1 MLMKFSLITA
11 TYNSAATIATCI
23 TSVCYQTHPDIEHI
37 IIDGASKDNT
47 LEIIRSIPNKVSKIV
62 SESDKGIYD
71 AMNKGIQLATGDVI
85 GILNSDDLL
94 CDSTAIKKV
103 VDIFEADPSL
113 DAVYAD
119 LYYVDQQDT
128 NKIVRRWTTGEKKP
142 FSKGWHPA
150 HPTLYIKKR
159 VYDAYGLFNLDFTL
173 AADFEI
179 MLRFLEKYRI
189 KTQYLP
195 ERMVKMRLG
204 GATNKSLN
212 NIYKQ
217 NIECIKAFRVNDLEV
232 NPYLYPFYRIVPKLF
247 QYKNE

>member
-1 MLMKFSLITA
+1 MKFTLITA

-23 TSVCYQTHPDIEHI
+23 ASVHHQTHPDIEHI

-47 LEIIRSIPNKVSKIV
+47 LELIRSMPNRVAKIV
-62 SESDKGIYD
+62 SEPDKGIYD
-71 AMNKGIQLATGDVI
+71 AMNKGIALATGEVV

-94 CDSTAIKKV
+94 CDPEAIEKV
-103 VDIFEADPSL
+103 VRVFEADPSL

-128 NKIVRRWTTGEKKP
+128 NKIVRRWTSGEKKP

-150 HPTLYIKKR
+150 HPTLYIKKK
-159 VYDAYGLFNLDFTL
+159 VYDAYGLFNLDFSL

-179 MLRFLEKYRI
+179 MLRFIEKHQI
-189 KTQYLP
+189 KLHYLP
-195 ERMVKMRLG
+195 ERFVKMRLG
-204 GATNKSLN
+204 GATNKNLN

-217 NIECIKAFRVNDLEV
+217 NIECINAFRVNHLPV
-232 NPYLYPFYRIVPKLF
+232 NPVLYPFYRIVPKLF
-247 QYKNE
+247 QYKDE

>member
-1 MLMKFSLITA
+1 MKFSLVTA
-11 TYNSAATIATCI
+11 TYNSAATIANCI
-23 TSVCYQTHPDIEHI
+23 ESVNRQTHADVEHI

-47 LEIIRSIPNKVSKIV
+47 LEVIQSMPNLVTTIV
-62 SESDKGIYD
+62 SEPDKGIYD
-71 AMNKGIQLATGDVI
+71 AMNKGIALATGDVV

-94 CDSTAIKKV
+94 CDPEAIEKV
-103 VDIFEADPSL
+103 VRIFEANPSL

-150 HPTLYIKKR
+150 HPTLYLKKS
-159 VYDAYGLFNLDFTL
+159 VYDRFGLFNLDLRL

-179 MLRFLEKYRI
+179 MLRFIEKHHI
-189 KTQYLP
+189 KLHYLP
-195 ERMVKMRLG
+195 ERLVKMRLG
-204 GATNKSLN
+204 GATNKSLG

-217 NIECIKAFRVNDLEV
+217 NLECLKAFHVNNLPV
-232 NPYLYPFYRIVPKLF
+232 NPVLYPFYRIVPKLF
-247 QYKNE
+247 QYKDE